1 MNRKFRIF
9 LSAFIALSIAG
20 LVALIF
26 LHRSPKNVLKV
37 ALKDNKIEVKIDK
50 FHYSGNKE
58 GRVQWVLDADSAR
71 RTEGG
76 DLIVLDKLKLVFY
89 TKSGKPYTLTA
100 KEGRYR
106 ESTDEIEVE
115 KDVTVESDEGY
126 RMETDSLKY
135 SVNSRVLSTD
145 ARVVITSKGMDVTGV
160 GLRSDVDKGRIIL
173 KKNIKAVF
181 RRAAI

>member
-1 MNRKFRIF
+1 MNRKVRIF

-20 LVALIF
+20 LITLIL
-26 LHRSPKNVLKV
+26 LHRSPKNILKV

-50 FHYSGNKE
+50 VHYSGNKE
-58 GRVQWVLDADSAR
+58 GRVEWVLDADSAK

-89 TKSGKPYTLTA
+89 AKSGKSYTLTA

-106 ESTDEIEVE
+106 ESTGEIDVE
-115 KDVTVESDEGY
+115 KDVTVESGEGY
-126 RMETDSLKY
+126 RMETDRLKY

-145 ARVVITSKGMDVTGV
+145 ARVAITSKGMDVTGL
-160 GLRSDVDKGRIIL
+160 GLWSDVDKGRIIL
-173 KKNIKAVF
+173 KKNIRAVF
-181 RRAAI
+181 RSAAI

>member
-9 LSAFIALSIAG
+9 LTAFIALSIAG
-20 LVALIF
+20 LVTVIF

-37 ALKDNKIEVKIDK
+37 ALKDSKIEVKIDK

-58 GRVQWVLDADSAR
+58 GRVEWVLDADTAR

-89 TKSGKPYTLTA
+89 TKSGKPYILTA

-106 ESTDEIEVE
+106 ESTEEIEVE
-115 KDVTVESDEGY
+115 KDVKVESDEGY

-145 ARVVITSKGMDVTGV
+145 DKVVITSKGMDVTGV
-160 GLRSDVDKGRIIL
+160 GLRSDVEKGRIIL
-173 KKNIKAVF
+173 QKNIKAVF
-181 RRAAI
+181 RSATI